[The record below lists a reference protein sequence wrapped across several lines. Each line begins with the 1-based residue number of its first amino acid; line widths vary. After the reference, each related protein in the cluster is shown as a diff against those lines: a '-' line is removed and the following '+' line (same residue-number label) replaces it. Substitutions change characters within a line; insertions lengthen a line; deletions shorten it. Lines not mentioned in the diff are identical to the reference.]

1 MNREEKINNLKRLQD
16 MINALDNNQ
25 MSVEDIPPE
34 DIDSIAML
42 YDLDI
47 KKLKLEIEEKD
58 KQLEEIKKQMQ
69 HAINYLKKDN
79 NKE

>member
-1 MNREEKINNLKRLQD
+1 MNKEEKINNLKRLQD

-47 KKLKLEIEEKD
+47 KKFWETF
-58 KQLEEIKKQMQ
+58 
-69 HAINYLKKDN
+69 
-79 NKE
+79 

>member
-16 MINALDNNQ
+16 MIEALDNNQ

-58 KQLEEIKKQMQ
+58 KQLDEIKKQMQ

>member
-1 MNREEKINNLKRLQD
+1 MNKEEKINNLKRLQD

-58 KQLEEIKKQMQ
+58 KQLDEIKKQMQ

>member
-1 MNREEKINNLKRLQD
+1 MNKDEKINNLKRLQD

-25 MSVEDIPPE
+25 MSVEDIPEE

-58 KQLEEIKKQMQ
+58 KQLDEIKKQMQ

>member
-58 KQLEEIKKQMQ
+58 KQLDEIKKQMQ

>member
-1 MNREEKINNLKRLQD
+1 MNKEEKINNLKRLQN

-25 MSVEDIPPE
+25 MSVEDIPEE

>member
-1 MNREEKINNLKRLQD
+1 MNKEEKINNLKRLQD

>member
-1 MNREEKINNLKRLQD
+1 MNKEEKINNLKRLQD

-25 MSVEDIPPE
+25 MSVEDIPEE

>member
-1 MNREEKINNLKRLQD
+1 MNKEEKINNLKRLQD
-16 MINALDNNQ
+16 MIEALDNNQ
-25 MSVEDIPPE
+25 MSVEDIPEE

>member
-25 MSVEDIPPE
+25 MSVEDIPEE